1 MRQSFQET
9 AEPTKIPS
17 ISKQQVRY
25 NNFVADNPE
34 RSGGLVTGA
43 APFSFQK

>member
-1 MRQSFQET
+1 MRQRFQEI
-9 AEPTKIPS
+9 AEPTKIPD
-17 ISKQQVRY
+17 ITKDQVRY
-25 NNFVADNPE
+25 NNFVADNAE